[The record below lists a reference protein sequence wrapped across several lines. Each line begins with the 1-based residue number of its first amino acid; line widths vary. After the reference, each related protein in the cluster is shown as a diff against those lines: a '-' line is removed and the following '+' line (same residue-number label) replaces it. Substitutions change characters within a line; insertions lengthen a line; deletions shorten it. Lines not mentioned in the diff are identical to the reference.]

1 MKKQNEDILYMIG
14 DKVSVLMRG
23 TKTDTHQEAIII
35 GIDTEDEVLR
45 KSTKRTTL
53 LTVYSKEEDLHDEV
67 STYDIRFYGACKPTT
82 VLTASSKEK
91 ELKYFMRNDPY
102 INEFKENK

>member
-14 DKVSVLMRG
+14 DEVSVLIRG
-23 TKTDTHQEAIII
+23 SKVDGHQKAIITS
-35 GIDTEDEVLR
+35 IDTEDEVLR

-53 LTVYSKEEDLHDEV
+53 ITVYSEDEKIYDEV
-67 STYDIRFYGACKPTT
+67 TTYHIRFYGASKPTNLPINT
-82 VLTASSKEK
+82 REQ

-102 INEFKENK
+102 INEFEENN

>member
-23 TKTDTHQEAIII
+23 TKADTHQEAIII
-35 GIDTEDEVLR
+35 SIDTEDEVLT
-45 KSTKRTTL
+45 KTSKRTTL
-53 LTVYSKEEDLHDEV
+53 LIVYSKEEDLYDEV
-67 STYDIRFYGACKPTT
+67 STYDIRFYGSCKPT
-82 VLTASSKEK
+82 KEK

-102 INEFKENK
+102 INEFEENK

>member
-23 TKTDTHQEAIII
+23 SKVDGHQDAIITS
-35 GIDTEDEVLR
+35 IDTEDEVLR

-53 LTVYSKEEDLHDEV
+53 LTVYSEDEDIQDEV
-67 STYDIRFYGACKPTT
+67 STYDIGFYGACKPTNLPINT
-82 VLTASSKEK
+82 REQ

-102 INEFKENK
+102 INEFEENN